1 MDAFKIL
8 ASNDTDNVLTDWV
21 IAPAVAAIR
30 FTVLRDPMEPA
41 TLLTKLVVTELTKRL
56 LMEALLAE
64 MPFTR
69 RLLICKAPPEL

>member
-1 MDAFKIL
+1 
-8 ASNDTDNVLTDWV
+8 
-21 IAPAVAAIR
+21 
-30 FTVLRDPMEPA
+30 
-41 TLLTKLVVTELTKRL
+41 VVTELTKRL

>member
-1 MDAFKIL
+1 ML
-8 ASNDTDNVLTDWV
+8 AVRETESVLTDWV
-21 IAPAVAAIR
+21 IALAVAVTR

-41 TLLTKLVVTELTKRL
+41 TLLTKFVVTELTKRL